1 MSGHNVIISEVKRE
15 VYKIIE
21 KETSMRSRAII
32 FTKNGRK
39 GRFKAVMQKYS
50 QEMAKNT

>member
-1 MSGHNVIISEVKRE
+1 MIGHNVIINELKRE

-21 KETSMRSRAII
+21 KETFMRSLSII